1 MTQASLDSPEASPEA
16 LQALADQ
23 IVHRTRNI
31 EDYFPITSIE
41 FWFLHRLG
49 IQPASWSG
57 RLTAWLI
64 HFLMILLPALILSV
78 ASGKLADAPLVL
90 WILAAASYAGAV
102 CVLPPPYHS
111 VIGDFLS
118 WVWAIADEADLRRIA
133 AWQRRWYNHRLLVP
147 LSGVLTLGIV
157 LPLYFW
163 MLRGSNAAIPAGT
176 LYIFGFLVFA
186 FSQAISVTLGMLPQ
200 GYLMSTFRYELYS
213 LSPVDTVAVRRSVR
227 GYNRYGVLTVVLVTA
242 VLLLLVLLLPGGSPV
257 VAPIVLALLLL
268 LYLCTALA
276 VLVPRFFIGCVI
288 QAKKDEELG
297 ILQVRLNELLL
308 RVGDLSEE
316 EHEEMTQLQEAH
328 DAIRDSAENLLPIGD
343 LAKVVGALALSTLT
357 IVATAFADAYV
368 TEWVKPFLP

>member
-1 MTQASLDSPEASPEA
+1 MNQTDSDSAEASPEA

-23 IVHRTRNI
+23 IVDRTRNI
-31 EDYFPITSIE
+31 ENYFPITSIE

-78 ASGKLADAPLVL
+78 LSGQLADAPLVL
-90 WILAAASYAGAV
+90 WTFASASYAGAV
-102 CVLPPPYHS
+102 CVLPSPYHS

-118 WVWAIADEADLRRIA
+118 WVRAIAEEADLRRFA
-133 AWQRRWYNHRLLVP
+133 AWQRKWYNHRLLVP
-147 LSGVLTLGIV
+147 LSGGLTLAMV
-157 LPLYFW
+157 LPLYLW
-163 MLRGSNAAIPAGT
+163 MLQGSSAASPAGM
-176 LYIFGFLVFA
+176 LYIFGFLVLA
-186 FSQAISVTLGMLPQ
+186 FSQAISVTIGMVPQ

-242 VLLLLVLLLPGGSPV
+242 VVLLLVLLLPGGSPV
-257 VAPIVLALLLL
+257 VAPVVLALLLL

-288 QAKKDEELG
+288 EAKKDEEIG

-316 EHEEMTQLQEAH
+316 EHEEMSQIQEAH
-328 DAIRDSAENLLPIGD
+328 DAIRDSPENMLPVGD
-343 LAKVVGALALSTLT
+343 LAKVMGALALSTLT
-357 IVATAFADAYV
+357 IVATAFADAYIS
-368 TEWVKPFLP
+368 ESVKLFLP